1 MSSVSFPFPGDY
13 PIVVAAVAAAA
24 AAAAVV
30 AVVVA
35 AVVVA
40 AAAAAGVQKAVKESR
55 DNGSLSFSR
64 ASTRH
69 QSDSDMKSSDQPV
82 GRSQLRLISQLGSPP
97 RPFLRLMEANMEV
110 DAKGKTPQKA
120 FFLSKR
126 TPSRRPPPKCRDS
139 STMCGPNREWKRF
152 PQGLIDRVASA
163 VMPRTILQSSTPSE
177 SDSVLGNKTHTHTH
191 KTINE
196 K

>member
-82 GRSQLRLISQLGSPP
+82 GRSQLRLISQIGSPP

-120 FFLSKR
+120 FFFIETDTKS
-126 TPSRRPPPKCRDS
+126 TTSAEMSR
-139 STMCGPNREWKRF
+139 F
-152 PQGLIDRVASA
+152 IDNVW
-163 VMPRTILQSSTPSE
+163 T
-177 SDSVLGNKTHTHTH
+177 
-191 KTINE
+191 
-196 K
+196 